1 MLRHLKDF
9 KNFSLFENVKVE
21 KIDPASYKME
31 TVTELPYMSYINE
44 NRNRFLK
51 KLIKISEELGIK
63 PQWLLHTI
71 FHESRFDS
79 KYKDEMS
86 GQVGLLAFIPSV
98 LKNFI
103 NPDTGKNYS
112 ANDVLEMSNVD
123 QLDLIRAFY
132 KTWISEMNLKGELS
146 PGDFA
151 SITFYPETIRKDWK
165 WEFPSYVVDKNIETF
180 KNFHSDGGK
189 SKKDYYEYIDQ
200 IFNSDEEQD
209 DNSNYILG
217 NFSGAFADTQSYRS
231 KKPLEY
237 YRGLLDS
244 IEDPYLNQ
252 DIQQQDLENTEKNKQ
267 SNVNTVP
274 LGINAVK

>member
-9 KNFSLFENVKVE
+9 KSFYLFENVKVE

-31 TVTELPYMSYINE
+31 TVTELPYMSYIEE
-44 NRNRFLK
+44 NRNKFLK
-51 KLIKISEELGIK
+51 KLIKPE
-63 PQWLLHTI
+63 WLLHTI

-79 KYKDEMS
+79 KYKDEVS
-86 GQVGLLAFIPSV
+86 GQVGLLSFIPSV
-98 LKNFI
+98 LKTFI

-112 ANDVLEMSNVD
+112 PNDVLEMSNVD
-123 QLDLIRAFY
+123 QLDLVRAFY

-151 SITFYPETIRKDWK
+151 SITFYPEAIRKDWK
-165 WEFPSYVVDKNIETF
+165 WEFPSYVVDKNVETF
-180 KNFHSDGGK
+180 KKFPSDGGK

-209 DNSNYILG
+209 DNNNYILG
-217 NFSGAFADTQSYRS
+217 NFTGAFADPQSYRS

-252 DIQQQDLENTEKNKQ
+252 EIQQQDLENTEKSKQ
-267 SNVNTVP
+267 VNANTVP
-274 LGINAVK
+274 LGINSVK